1 MSTRVATWADCLS
14 RESTTPLVTVGALNG
29 VPISRPWGALGN
41 WLEKPVLNWN
51 LPLEILEDVKKLC
64 KNKIA

>member
-1 MSTRVATWADCLS
+1 VATLADCLS
-14 RESTTPLVTVGALNG
+14 RETTSPPDAVAALNG

-64 KNKIA
+64 ENKIA